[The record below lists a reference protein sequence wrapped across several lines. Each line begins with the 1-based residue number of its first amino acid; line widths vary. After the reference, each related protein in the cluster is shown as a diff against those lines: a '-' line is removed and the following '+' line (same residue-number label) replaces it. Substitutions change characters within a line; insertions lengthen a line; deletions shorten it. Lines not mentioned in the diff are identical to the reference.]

1 MHITH
6 ARERDSNR
14 ESEEVCVLACLSE
27 YCMRLYMYVYL
38 YECASLF
45 IHMCLCICACTRT
58 CMRAR
63 ACTLTAPP
71 YPSISRS
78 AAPTSMALEPRCP
91 EPAPPS
97 PETTGENRLD
107 FPGWGRR
114 VPSRGPV
121 KLGWGGGGSICYRL
135 LLSFCGFFFVLV
147 ICVITF
153 LKMSVMAEIFLLLL
167 VFGYSHHRTY
177 ASLIFTSLPLPG
189 AHVRQA
195 VRRLIPQR
203 WKSRVFNIRVI

>member
-1 MHITH
+1 MHLRMHTYVYARACMHINSTTLSFH
-6 ARERDSNR
+6 FPVCGSN
-14 ESEEVCVLACLSE
+14 LDGIGAT
-27 YCMRLYMYVYL
+27 MP
-38 YECASLF
+38 
-45 IHMCLCICACTRT
+45 
-58 CMRAR
+58 RAR
-63 ACTLTAPP
+63 AA
-71 YPSISRS
+71 ISRNNRRK
-78 AAPTSMALEPRCP
+78 PLGLPRMRTP
-91 EPAPPS
+91 RSLAG
-97 PETTGENRLD
+97 TGETGL
-107 FPGWGRR
+107 
-114 VPSRGPV
+114 
-121 KLGWGGGGSICYRL
+121 GGGGSICYRL

-203 WKSRVFNIRVI
+203 